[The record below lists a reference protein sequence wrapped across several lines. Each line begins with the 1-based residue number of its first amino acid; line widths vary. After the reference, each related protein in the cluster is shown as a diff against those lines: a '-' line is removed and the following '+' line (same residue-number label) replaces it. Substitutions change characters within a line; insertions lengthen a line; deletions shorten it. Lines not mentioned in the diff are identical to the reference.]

1 MPEQKQVSFLSWKD
15 LGFLLS
21 LTFLSV
27 PNEDLAWIHASFL
40 FALVTL
46 VLAVGQGLGTLGA
59 SQVMWEPVSI
69 QAGHELHIHGRPEHL
84 PLEPALPAVPLRAPR
99 RPLGLGI
106 FLLSAAEEV
115 GELCS
120 ESLARAHQ

>member
-1 MPEQKQVSFLSWKD
+1 M
-15 LGFLLS
+15 
-21 LTFLSV
+21 
-27 PNEDLAWIHASFL
+27 
-40 FALVTL
+40 TL
-46 VLAVGQGLGTLGA
+46 VLAVGQGLGTLDA
-59 SQVMWEPVSI
+59 SQVMWEL
-69 QAGHELHIHGRPEHL
+69 AGHELHIHGRPEHL